1 MDLTEAL
8 EAGSDRRTAM
18 MDSEQETELS
28 EDAAYLK
35 AAHCSAT
42 SHFAAIQKNNI
53 LQAFLLFSM
62 RHPNL
67 CIDLLAI

>member
-35 AAHCSAT
+35 AAHCLQRAT
-42 SHFAAIQKNNI
+42 SLRYKKTTFFK
-53 LQAFLLFSM
+53 LFCYSQ
-62 RHPNL
+62 
-67 CIDLLAI
+67 